1 MRILFAES
9 IAPRL
14 PVAASALGTF
24 RASLDEAIERIR
36 ECLPELA
43 VVLTQAI
50 GAQASEPLSAVRG
63 ITTLYR
69 MTNREVAAV
78 TAYVAMQN
86 LRVANAMRLLA
97 TVFHSRRRRRCRTSR
112 TPRRR

>member
-1 MRILFAES
+1 MLFAES

-43 VVLTQAI
+43 VVLTQVI

-69 MTNREVAAV
+69 MTNREVAV
-78 TAYVAMQN
+78 TAHVAMQN